1 MVSGTRLPGP
11 QFTDVLRYREGLIE
25 ANYPTCREHVDHLE
39 KNGGCCQGVTQR
51 TVALYQRYAES
62 FSDGV

>member
-1 MVSGTRLPGP
+1 
-11 QFTDVLRYREGLIE
+11 VLRYREGLIE